1 MNQTIDWIFTIAG
14 AAFVLLTIYGALKA
28 SRKLF
33 LSGIFFFSFLPI
45 IGESMAYNADKGSV
59 HVLVI
64 FIFITQMVL
73 ALPNNITYGSDN
85 VAATKLSAKIAWALL
100 IINIGAV
107 VFIFC
112 LHPGVELRFGYYHV
126 AIALAILYLIIRRM
140 GNGAAWLK

>member
-14 AAFVLLTIYGALKA
+14 AALVLLTIYGAVKA
-28 SRKLF
+28 NRKLF
-33 LSGIFFFSFLPI
+33 LSGIFYFSFLPI
-45 IGESMAYNADKGSV
+45 IGESMGYNADKAPI

-64 FIFITQMVL
+64 FIFITQLVL
-73 ALPNNITYGSDN
+73 ALPNNITYGPDN

-112 LHPGVELRFGYYHV
+112 LNAGVELQFGYYHV
-126 AIALAILYLIIRRM
+126 AIALAILYLIVRRM

>member
-14 AAFVLLTIYGALKA
+14 AALVLLTIYGAVR
-28 SRKLF
+28 SNRKLF
-33 LSGIFFFSFLPI
+33 LSGIFYFSFIPI
-45 IGESMAYNADKGSV
+45 IGESMGYNADKAPI

-73 ALPNNITYGSDN
+73 ALPNNITYGPDN

-112 LHPGVELRFGYYHV
+112 LNAGVELQFGYYHV

>member
-14 AAFVLLTIYGALKA
+14 AALVLLTIFGAVTA

-33 LSGIFFFSFLPI
+33 LSGIFYFSFLPI
-45 IGESMAYNADKGSV
+45 IGESMGYNADKAPI
-59 HVLVI
+59 HILVI

-73 ALPNNITYGSDN
+73 ALPNNITYGPDN
-85 VAATKLSAKIAWALL
+85 VAATKLSAKIALALL
-100 IINIGAV
+100 IINIAAV

-112 LHPGVELRFGYYHV
+112 LNSGVEARFGYYHAV
-126 AIALAILYLIIRRM
+126 IDLAILYLIIRRM

>member
-73 ALPNNITYGSDN
+73 ALPNNITYGPDN
-85 VAATKLSAKIAWALL
+85 VAATKLSSKIAWALL

-112 LHPGVELRFGYYHV
+112 LHPGVALQFGYYHV
-126 AIALAILYLIIRRM
+126 AIALAILYLIVRRM